1 MDEFIRSLSLLLC
14 FDLQSDIRNYESKS
28 IYYAHPIMV
37 STILSSE
44 MMAVTLLNHIRSI
57 LETTEI
63 TRIRELM

>member
-57 LETTEI
+57 LETT
-63 TRIRELM
+63 

>member
-44 MMAVTLLNHIRSI
+44 MMAITLLNHIRSI